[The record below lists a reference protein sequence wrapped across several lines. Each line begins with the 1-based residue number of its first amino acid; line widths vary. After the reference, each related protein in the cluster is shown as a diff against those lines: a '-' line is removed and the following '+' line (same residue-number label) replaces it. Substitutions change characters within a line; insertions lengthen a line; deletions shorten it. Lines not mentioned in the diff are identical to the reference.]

1 MGGKQ
6 IATQGPR
13 RRSFYNPRLYLLA
26 SCNTQCH
33 TLVTFLRFTKNGHI
47 RCRSP
52 RPDARPVLKT
62 QNGVG
67 AGAKPPGALG
77 AFGCFWVR

>member
-1 MGGKQ
+1 LLHKDRDDDPFTIRDYICLQ
-6 IATQGPR
+6 VATH
-13 RRSFYNPRLYLLA
+13 NA
-26 SCNTQCH
+26 
-33 TLVTFLRFTKNGHI
+33 TLRTFLRFTKNGHI